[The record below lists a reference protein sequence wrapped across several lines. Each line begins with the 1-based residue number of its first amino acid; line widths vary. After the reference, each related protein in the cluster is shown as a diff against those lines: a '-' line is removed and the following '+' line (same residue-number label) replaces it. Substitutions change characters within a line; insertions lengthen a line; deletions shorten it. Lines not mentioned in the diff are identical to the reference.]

1 MRLDELHNSTWEEK
15 TVENCKWGITKKN
28 VGGAANQEEETKERQ
43 KKKKQIEYRCRRNG
57 PYVNMFDANS
67 MKVTICYLFI
77 DM

>member
-1 MRLDELHNSTWEEK
+1 MRRKDNWKLQIRDN
-15 TVENCKWGITKKN
+15 KKN

-43 KKKKQIEYRCRRNG
+43 KKEKQIEYRCRRNR

-67 MKVTICYLFI
+67 TKVTICYLFI